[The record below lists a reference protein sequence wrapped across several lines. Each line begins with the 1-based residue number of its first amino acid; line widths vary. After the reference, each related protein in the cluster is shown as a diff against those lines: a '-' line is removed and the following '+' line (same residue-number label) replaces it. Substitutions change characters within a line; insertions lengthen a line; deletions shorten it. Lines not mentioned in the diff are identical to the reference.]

1 MEQPTEPLL
10 AVMYEDTLARYG
22 KAYEEADRG
31 SYRVSK
37 SDLNEAVKEDELPLF
52 ADEIKARILA
62 WQTALEIVEE
72 VIGSGKSGFEAR
84 ETFRRDCYRYHDY
97 IMAVERYNPEIDT
110 IRNVAEELV
119 KEQAREDY
127 RISSGKSIK
136 SKNWNRTS
144 WAIADTIA
152 LVTGVTRDEVL
163 EQARA
168 FVVAS
173 PMRFAVT
180 TGNLTYL
187 KAGK

>member
-1 MEQPTEPLL
+1 MEQPVEPIL
-10 AVMYEDTLARYG
+10 AVMYEETLTRYG

-37 SDLNEAVKEDELPLF
+37 YDLNEAVKADELPLF
-52 ADEIKARILA
+52 VDEIKARIKA
-62 WQTALEIVEE
+62 WQSALEIVEE
-72 VIGSGKSGFEAR
+72 VVVSGKSGSEAT
-84 ETFRRDCYRYHDY
+84 ETFRQACYRFNDY
-97 IMAVERYNPEIDT
+97 QLAVARYNPEIDT

-119 KEQAREDY
+119 KEKARDDY
-127 RISSGKSIK
+127 RISSGKVIK
-136 SKNWNRTS
+136 SKNWSRAS

-168 FVVAS
+168 FVVAN